1 MGDVK
6 EEGGGASPL
15 TQEQQAHVMML
26 KAMLD
31 KFFIIEPPPTMR
43 VARTV
48 LQELRRDID
57 IMLVLIE
64 SQLGK

>member
-15 TQEQQAHVMML
+15 TQEQQAHVLAL
-26 KAMLD
+26 KGMLD
-31 KFFIIEPPPTMR
+31 GFFGSEPPPTMR

-48 LQELRRDID
+48 LQELKRDID
-57 IMLVLIE
+57 IMLILIE